1 MQFILVDLATLQLL
15 YLTYVSSQFI
25 LVDVC
30 LLKTKAKLARKQAAF
45 VSTLNQ
51 LHPGEVQVGI
61 WRQYGRGPLAAL
73 KMQNELDPN
82 TDISRNDSA
91 ARALQL
97 ICGTSNCSFSLLAL
111 YDRLF
116 FFFANKLQRTS

>member
-1 MQFILVDLATLQLL
+1 MRKHRSDKGETF
-15 YLTYVSSQFI
+15 SKKK
-25 LVDVC
+25 
-30 LLKTKAKLARKQAAF
+30 KTKAKLARKQAAF

-116 FFFANKLQRTS
+116 FFLQISYSEQAEFLYKEWHTPI